1 MYIDTHFVAQ
11 AVRNYYADFMRL
23 KAVQTPPGD
32 IAYVNLLGQLAAE
45 LEGEYP
51 GEGGTAVAACSSAI
65 TSTFVD
71 MMVLAYPRL
80 FIPPDKK

>member
-1 MYIDTHFVAQ
+1 MHIDTHLAAQ
-11 AVRNYYADFMRL
+11 VIRNYYADFMRL
-23 KAVQTPPGD
+23 QTAQAPPGD
-32 IAYVNLLGQLAAE
+32 IAYVNLLRQLAAE

-51 GEGGTAVAACSSAI
+51 GESGNAVAACSSAI

-80 FIPPDKK
+80 FIPLDKK